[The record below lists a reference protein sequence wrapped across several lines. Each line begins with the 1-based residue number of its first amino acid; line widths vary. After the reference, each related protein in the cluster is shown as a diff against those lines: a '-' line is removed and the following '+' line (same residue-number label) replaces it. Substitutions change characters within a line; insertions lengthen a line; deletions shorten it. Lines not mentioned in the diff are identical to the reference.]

1 MLFLNNILLL
11 KDKIGEEIMAILD
24 GFYNVAM
31 SISDLLW
38 SKVLIILLIGIGLFF
53 TIKTGFVQFKY
64 FKEQFKLLIDKE
76 SMKDAKSKGAIS
88 SFGAFCIS
96 TASRV
101 GTGNI
106 AGIAIAIVGGGPGAI
121 LWMWLIAIIG
131 SASAFVEATLAQI
144 FKVPNGTASKGGPAY
159 YMEQGL
165 NARWLGII
173 FAVLITVT
181 YGFVFNAVQANTM
194 SIALNSSF
202 GINRTVFGI
211 VIAVLTALV
220 IFGGIQRISKVSE
233 IIVPIFAL
241 LYIIVAI
248 VIMLINIP
256 EIPSII
262 KAIFVGAFDPKE
274 FVAGTGA
281 GLMTTILTGAK
292 RGLFSNEA
300 GMGSAPNA
308 SATADVTHPVV
319 QGLIQSLGVFTDT
332 IVICTCTAFMVLL
345 FSGYGS
351 SANEGILLAQEALTF
366 HLGPI
371 GGIFLSV
378 CIFLFAFSSI
388 VGNYYYGE
396 SNIQFMCGENKKKE
410 KIILNVTR
418 ALVCV
423 FVFYGSLV
431 KMETV
436 WNFADLFMALM
447 ALLNLVVIVILGKYA
462 YAALNDYSAQ
472 KKQGIAKPKFYKNTI
487 PELKDVLKMWPEEI

>member
-1 MLFLNNILLL
+1 MGIINGIYSAL
-11 KDKIGEEIMAILD
+11 
-24 GFYNVAM
+24 M
-31 SISDLLW
+31 SFSDLLW
-38 SKVLIILLIGIGLFF
+38 SKVLIILLVGAGLFF
-53 TIKTGFVQFKY
+53 TVKTGFVQFRY

-76 SMKDAKSKGAIS
+76 SIKDAKSKGAIS

-121 LWMWLIAIIG
+121 FWMWLIAIIG

-144 FKVPNGTASKGGPAY
+144 FKVQNGTATKGGPAY

-165 NARWLGII
+165 NARWLGVV
-173 FAVLITVT
+173 FAILITVT

-194 SIALNSSF
+194 SIALNNSF
-202 GINRTVFGI
+202 GINRTILGLI
-211 VIAVLTALV
+211 IAVLTALV
-220 IFGGIQRISKVSE
+220 IFGGVHRISKVSE

-241 LYIIVAI
+241 LYIAVALL
-248 VIMLINIP
+248 VILLNLP
-256 EIPSII
+256 AIPSAI
-262 KAIFVGAFDPKE
+262 KSIFVGAFSTKE
-274 FVAGTGA
+274 FLAGTGA

-308 SATADVTHPVV
+308 SATADVSHPVV

-332 IVICTCTAFMVLL
+332 IVICSCTAFIVLL
-345 FSGYGS
+345 FSGYGV
-351 SANEGILLAQEALTF
+351 SANEGILLTQEALNF
-366 HLGPI
+366 HLGPV

-378 CIFLFAFSSI
+378 CVFLFAFSSI

-396 SNIQFMCGENKKKE
+396 SNIQFMCNGDKKKE
-410 KIILNVTR
+410 KIILNATR
-418 ALVCV
+418 AFVCL

-431 KMETV
+431 KMEVV

-447 ALLNLVVIVILGKYA
+447 ALLNLTVIIILGKYA
-462 YAALNDYSAQ
+462 YSALNDYTLQ
-472 KKQGIAKPKFYKNTI
+472 KKNGISKPIFYKNTI
-487 PELKDVLKMWPEEI
+487 PELKDIIEMWPEEKEN

>member
-1 MLFLNNILLL
+1 MVVLN
-11 KDKIGEEIMAILD
+11 
-24 GFYNVAM
+24 GFYNVMM
-31 SISDLLW
+31 SISSLLW
-38 SKVLIILLIGIGLFF
+38 SKILIVLLIGVGIFF
-53 TIKTGFVQFKY
+53 TIKTDFVQFKY
-64 FKEQFKLLIDKE
+64 FKEQFKLLADRE
-76 SMKDAKSKGAIS
+76 GAKDAKEKGGIS

-106 AGIAIAIVGGGPGAI
+106 AGIAIAIAGGGPGAI
-121 LWMWLIAIIG
+121 LWMWIIAIIG
-131 SASAFVEATLAQI
+131 SASAFIEATLAQI

-173 FAVLITVT
+173 FAILITIT

-194 SIALNSSF
+194 SIALNNSF
-202 GINRTVFGI
+202 GINRTIFGAI
-211 VIAVLTALV
+211 IAILTALV
-220 IFGGIQRISKVSE
+220 IFGGIHRISKVTE
-233 IIVPIFAL
+233 VIVPIFAV
-241 LYIIVAI
+241 LYILVALI
-248 VIMLINIP
+248 ILLKNLPAIPAVIK
-256 EIPSII
+256 S
-262 KAIFVGAFDPKE
+262 IFVGAFNPRE

-308 SATADVTHPVV
+308 SATADVNHPVV

-332 IVICTCTAFMVLL
+332 IVICSCTAFILL
-345 FSGYGS
+345 LAGNYTTSSSG
-351 SANEGILLAQEALTF
+351 GILLAQEALNV
-366 HLGPI
+366 HLGPF
-371 GGIFLSV
+371 GGIFLSI
-378 CIFLFAFSSI
+378 CIVLFAFSSI

-410 KIILNVTR
+410 KLVLNITR
-418 ALVCV
+418 ALVCL

-431 KMETV
+431 QMEVV

-462 YAALNDYSAQ
+462 YAALWDYAGQ
-472 KKQGIAKPKFYKNTI
+472 KEKGISKPVFYKNTI
-487 PELKDVLKMWPEEI
+487 PELNNILKMWPEKK

>member
-1 MLFLNNILLL
+1 MSILN
-11 KDKIGEEIMAILD
+11 
-24 GFYNVAM
+24 GFYNIAM
-31 SISDLLW
+31 SISDVLW
-38 SKVLIILLIGIGLFF
+38 SKVLIILLVGIGLFF
-53 TIKTGFVQFKY
+53 TIKTGFVQFRY
-64 FKEQFKLLIDKE
+64 FKEQFKLLIDRE

-121 LWMWLIAIIG
+121 FWMWLIAIIG
-131 SASAFVEATLAQI
+131 SASAFIEATLAQI

-159 YMEQGL
+159 YMEKGL
-165 NARWLGII
+165 NSRWLGII
-173 FAVLITVT
+173 FAILITIT

-202 GINRTVFGI
+202 GVNRTVFGVI
-211 VIAVLTALV
+211 IAVLTGLV
-220 IFGGIQRISKVSE
+220 IFGGIHRISKVSE

-241 LYIIVAI
+241 LYILVAI

-256 EIPSII
+256 SMPGVI
-262 KAIFVGAFDPKE
+262 KAIFVGAFDPRE
-274 FVAGTGA
+274 FITGTGV

-332 IVICTCTAFMVLL
+332 IVICSCTAFMVLL
-345 FSGYGS
+345 FSGYGTTS
-351 SANEGILLAQEALTF
+351 NEGILLAQEALNY

-410 KIILNVTR
+410 KTVLNITR
-418 ALVCV
+418 ALVCI

-431 KMETV
+431 KMEIV

-447 ALLNLVVIVILGKYA
+447 ALMNLIVIVLLGKYA
-462 YAALNDYSAQ
+462 YAALHDYSVQ
-472 KKQGIAKPKFYKNTI
+472 KKQGIERPQFYKNTI
-487 PELKDVLKMWPEEI
+487 PELEDVIEMWPEK